1 MEKIF
6 TIEEQNLSNRARP
19 LQYKINGECWECCS
33 HKNTSS
39 NGYPTLHRQG
49 KTQVAHR
56 YIYQMFKGEIPT
68 GLVIRHTCDN
78 KKCINPD
85 HLILGTYKENT
96 QDYMER
102 QYNVDEFMKKVK
114 EAKGEDMAYKF
125 KKDTREEI
133 IEAYKNG
140 MKVNDIIKT
149 FDISRTMLYNILR
162 KENLRRNK

>member
-6 TIEEQNLSNRARP
+6 TIEEQISNKARP

-33 HKNTSS
+33 HKSTSS
-39 NGYPTLHRQG
+39 SGYPTLHRQG
-49 KTQVAHR
+49 KTQLAHR
-56 YIYQMFKGEIPT
+56 YIYQMFKGEIPS

-85 HLILGTYKENT
+85 HLILGTYRENT

-102 QYNVDEFMKKVK
+102 QYNVDEFMRKVK

-125 KKDTREEI
+125 KKDKREEI
-133 IEAYKNG
+133 IEAYKSG

-149 FDISRTMLYNILR
+149 LDISRGMLYNILR